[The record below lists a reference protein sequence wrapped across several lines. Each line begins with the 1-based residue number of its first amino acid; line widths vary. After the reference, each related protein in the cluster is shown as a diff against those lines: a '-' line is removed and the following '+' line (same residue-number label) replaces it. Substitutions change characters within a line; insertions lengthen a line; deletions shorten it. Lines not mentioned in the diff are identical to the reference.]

1 MNIPVIL
8 PDGSR
13 FRGPLMNLRSFPR
26 CRKSAFE
33 VLEDRRLLAVVIDY
47 GSDWRYLDNGSNQGT
62 NWKNEG
68 FNDSSWQVGAA
79 ELGYGE
85 GDEAT
90 TISYGGNAS
99 NKFRTTY
106 FRHSFCL
113 ASVTGITGLNLGL
126 EYDDGAVVHINGD
139 EVFRTS
145 NMGSPGSYVS
155 YSTLASSTVSDAVP
169 ENFQISASDL
179 KSGDNVVAVE
189 VHQATVDSSDLS
201 FDLSLSTI
209 GGSGSSCAGA
219 GAPSAV
225 DDSYEITE
233 GSKLVTI
240 PSDEA
245 PLVDFNEYWF
255 YDDSGADLGTAW
267 TEVDY
272 AANLWFEGLGELG
285 YGDGNEWTLVGCGPS
300 APNCNSQNHA
310 TTYFRKSVY
319 LDPTIN
325 PADITSLALELLRDD
340 GAAVYLNGVE
350 LYRTSNLPAD
360 AAYDTYATSAA
371 PGDGR
376 PPIEVTV
383 DLAQAGATLYGAN
396 DTDPENVFAVE
407 VHNRSRSDNDL
418 SFDMRVTRG
427 IRGVTENDSDPDDDE
442 MTVSL
447 VRDVAGGTLN
457 LNSDGSFTYQPFSD
471 FSGVDNFEYQVE
483 DSTGLKSTAFVTL
496 NVTNTQDEPI
506 ANNDRYVV
514 DNTAILAA
522 TATKYRNLT
531 SSQKTVLVPLGA
543 TWRYQDNGSN
553 QGSAWKSATFNP
565 DTPPVGSAWRTG
577 NGEFG
582 YGESGQSTTLRYGPN
597 DNNSQN
603 DANNKHLTYYF
614 RHVFS
619 TPAGMI
625 PSQVDKLIL
634 SLTRD
639 DGAAVYLNGSEV
651 LRSNIKPGVGYD
663 AHALVDPNDGNRPEE
678 VSINKGLLKLPGFGD
693 NVIAVEIHQSSPKDS
708 DLSFDLELLVPNG
721 AGGVS
726 VLANDVEP
734 DNENLTVTLVEGPTH
749 ATSFNLNSSGKFIY
763 NPIDSYNG
771 EDQFTYMINDGH
783 GGTATATVTISVEG
797 CGLIGDFNAS
807 CEVDLTDVDLLVSQ
821 LGNPVP
827 PADNRYDL
835 VDNNLVDIMDLDYLI
850 EAVLHT
856 KRGDTDLDC
865 DVDTAD
871 LTRSLMNFTS
881 VGGTGKTFGDGDT
894 DGDGDIDTG
903 DLTTSLINFT
913 SVGTGCPASL
923 QANGL
928 GQASAVILEQGNS
941 SASEAMSVVDAL
953 PAELAVASGDNETN
967 PCSSVARDHFFAVL
981 GDRTY
986 SSGGVV
992 KKAESFADVLHS
1004 DD

>member
-1 MNIPVIL
+1 
-8 PDGSR
+8 
-13 FRGPLMNLRSFPR
+13 MNLRSLPR

-33 VLEDRRLLAVVIDY
+33 ILEDRRLLAAVIDY

-62 NWKNEG
+62 SWQNEG

-113 ASVTGITGLNLGL
+113 GSVAGITGLNLGL
-126 EYDDGAVVHINGD
+126 EYDDGAVVYINGD

-145 NMGSPGSYVS
+145 NMGSAGSFVS
-155 YSTLASSTVSDAVP
+155 SSSLASSTVSDAVP

-189 VHQATVDSSDLS
+189 VHQATVDSSDVS

-209 GGSGSSCAGA
+209 GGSSASCAGA
-219 GAPSAV
+219 GAPNAV

-233 GSKLVTI
+233 GSKLITI

-245 PLVDFNEYWF
+245 PLVDFEQFWLFN
-255 YDDSGADLGTAW
+255 DTGADLGTAW
-267 TEVDY
+267 TEIDY
-272 AANLWFEGLGELG
+272 NDNLWLEGPAELG
-285 YGDGNEWTLVGCGPS
+285 YGDGNEYTLVGCGPS
-300 APNCNSQNHA
+300 APNCNSQNYA
-310 TTYFRKSVY
+310 TIYFRKSVY
-319 LDPTIN
+319 LDPSIN
-325 PADITSLALELLRDD
+325 PAEITSLALELLRDD
-340 GAAVYLNGVE
+340 AAAVYLNGVE
-350 LYRTSNLPAD
+350 VYRTSNLPAD

-371 PGDGR
+371 SGDGR
-376 PPIEVTV
+376 PPLEVAV
-383 DLAQAGATLYGAN
+383 DLTQAGVTLYGAN
-396 DTDPENVFAVE
+396 DSNPENVFAIE

-418 SFDMRVTRG
+418 SFDLRVTRG
-427 IRGVTENDSDPDDDE
+427 IEGVMENDSDPDDDE

-457 LNSDGSFTYQPFSD
+457 LNSDGSFSYQPFSD
-471 FSGVDNFEYQVE
+471 FTGSDNFEYQVE
-483 DSTGLKSTAFVTL
+483 DATGLKSTAFVSL
-496 NVTNTQDEPI
+496 NVTNTQDDPI
-506 ANNDRYVV
+506 AKDDRYVV

-531 SSQKTVLVPLGA
+531 SSQKTVLVPLRT

-565 DTPPVGSAWRTG
+565 DNPPVGSAWRTG
-577 NGEFG
+577 NAEFG
-582 YGESGQSTTLRYGPN
+582 YGESGQATTLRYGPN

-603 DANNKHLTYYF
+603 DAKNKHLTYYF

-663 AHALVDPNDGNRPEE
+663 AHAVVDPNDGNRPEE

-693 NVIAVEIHQSSPKDS
+693 NVLAVEIHQSSPKDS

-726 VLANDVEP
+726 VLANDVEL

-771 EDQFTYMINDGH
+771 EDQFTYQINDGH
-783 GGTATATVTISVEG
+783 GGTTTGTVTISVEG

-807 CEVDLTDVDLLVSQ
+807 CEVDITDVDLLVSE

-827 PADNRYDL
+827 PADDRYDL
-835 VDNNLVDIMDLDYLI
+835 VNNNLIDIIDLNYLI
-850 EAVLHT
+850 QVVLST

-871 LTRSLMNFTS
+871 LTRSLINFTS
-881 VGGTGKTFGDGDT
+881 VGGSGKTFGDGDT
-894 DGDGDIDTG
+894 DGDGDIDTV

-928 GQASAVILEQGNS
+928 EHASVVMIEQGNS
-941 SASEAMSVVDAL
+941 SASGAMSAADVA
-953 PAELAVASGDNETN
+953 PAELAIVNDDNETN
-967 PCSSVARDHFFAVL
+967 ASSSVARDHFFAIL
-981 GDRTY
+981 GDRTF